1 MNARSIS
8 RAAERKARKESKK
21 IQISDTQLTA
31 DRANAQLSTGP
42 RTDAGKRT
50 SSLNAVKTGL
60 TGQTVL
66 LPSDD
71 ATLYENH
78 LQRFIADHQPEAG
91 RESELV
97 QSLADAQWRLNRIPG
112 LEMAIFARGRIE
124 FAEKFAEYDE
134 SMAAALVDGETIVVY
149 QRELRNLHTQEGRL
163 RRHYEKDL
171 AELKDLQAQ
180 RAASDRPAR
189 PLPPPPP
196 LAAMLSGSAQAA
208 ARGAKQKKNLADVA
222 AAGESVAREFLNT
235 NGFEFSDPNAD
246 LDHMNAEQLE
256 NEILRLEAELAGNRD
271 INGPVKKAA

>member
-1 MNARSIS
+1 MKITCNASSPTINPNP
-8 RAAERKARKESKK
+8 AA
-21 IQISDTQLTA
+21 
-31 DRANAQLSTGP
+31 NP
-42 RTDAGKRT
+42 
-50 SSLNAVKTGL
+50 SSFNL
-60 TGQTVL
+60 
-66 LPSDD
+66 
-71 ATLYENH
+71 
-78 LQRFIADHQPEAG
+78 
-91 RESELV
+91 
-97 QSLADAQWRLNRIPG
+97 LADAQWRLNRIPG

-171 AELKDLQAQ
+171 AELKELQAQ
-180 RAASDRPAR
+180 RAAADRPAR

-222 AAGESVAREFLNT
+222 AAGESVVREFLNT

-246 LDHMNAEQLE
+246 LDHMNAEPLE
-256 NEILRLEAELAGNRD
+256 NEILRLEAEVAGSRD
-271 INGPVKKAA
+271 ANGPTKKAA